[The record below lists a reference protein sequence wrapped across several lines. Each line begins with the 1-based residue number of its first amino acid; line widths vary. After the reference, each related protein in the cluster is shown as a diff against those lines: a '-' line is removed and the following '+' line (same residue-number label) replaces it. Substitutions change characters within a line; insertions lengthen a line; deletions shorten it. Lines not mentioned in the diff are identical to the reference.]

1 MILQA
6 FYLPE
11 MRIFVTQNRMS
22 SALFGYNSLL
32 RKVEILRISSFLC
45 SFSIADCALRR
56 IHIRLSVAFDDFCSK
71 SSWPQEELRTKN
83 SAYYSPF
90 YLENIYLTEF
100 LMTQLLL
107 KSAEEFEDGSGAI
120 EDMLGVVE
128 EELTF
133 AIGATDALEKLL
145 EVLETDR
152 HNAKRLDR

>member
-45 SFSIADCALRR
+45 SFFIADCALRR

-107 KSAEEFEDGSGAI
+107 FINSKMRWVFCLNQPLKSFEKNFCLVLPPLSPSDSENARRSSFCFAVRF
-120 EDMLGVVE
+120 LGV
-128 EELTF
+128 
-133 AIGATDALEKLL
+133 
-145 EVLETDR
+145 
-152 HNAKRLDR
+152 